1 MILTKGEQMLVTP
14 TGYVYELYAP
24 HQGATALRA
33 RIETPDIHFTKS
45 NIIQTSW
52 QSALQKDETMEGSIP
67 LVSGSVSIK
76 GKELFLT
83 VTNSHACEAVEATV
97 DLLGGARIEQ
107 GIGQVLTGEI
117 HVHNTFDDP
126 RQVIPQAIDLTC
138 RLDQLKLTLPPTSI
152 AAIRVLL
159 N

>member
-1 MILTKGEQMLVTP
+1 MK
-14 TGYVYELYAP
+14 
-24 HQGATALRA
+24 
-33 RIETPDIHFTKS
+33 
-45 NIIQTSW
+45 
-52 QSALQKDETMEGSIP
+52 GSIP
-67 LVSGSVSIK
+67 LVTGSVSIK

-83 VTNSHACEAVEATV
+83 VTNSHAREAVEATV

-117 HVHNTFDDP
+117 HAHNTFDEP
-126 RQVIPQAIDLTC
+126 GQVIPQAIDLTC
-138 RLDQLKLTLPPTSI
+138 RLDQLNLTLPPTSI

>member
-1 MILTKGEQMLVTP
+1 MLVTP
-14 TGYVYELYAP
+14 TGYVYEMYAP
-24 HQGATALRA
+24 HQGAMALRT
-33 RIETPDIHFTKS
+33 RIETSDINFEKS
-45 NIIQTSW
+45 NILQSSW
-52 QSALQKDETMEGSIP
+52 QSALQKDETMKGCIP
-67 LVSGSVSIK
+67 LVAGSASLK

-83 VTNSHACEAVEATV
+83 MTNSHACEAVEATV

-126 RQVIPQAIDLTC
+126 GQVIPQEIDLTC
-138 RLDQLKLTLPPTSI
+138 RLDQFNLTLPPTSI

>member
-1 MILTKGEQMLVTP
+1 LTKGEQMLVTP
-14 TGYVYELYAP
+14 TGYVYEMYAL

-45 NIIQTSW
+45 NIVQTSW
-52 QSALQKDETMEGSIP
+52 QSALQKGETMEGSIP
-67 LVSGSVSIK
+67 LISGSASIK

-83 VTNSHACEAVEATV
+83 LTNSHAHEAVDATIE
-97 DLLGGARIEQ
+97 LLGGARIDQ

-126 RQVIPQAIDLTC
+126 GQVIPQELDLSWQ
-138 RLDQLKLTLPPTSI
+138 LDQLNLTLPPTSV